1 MQVAFDDEVD
11 EIVHRVST
19 FMMFND
25 FDEDGND
32 VLLCQKNKEKEVEM
46 EVDISKKQN
55 V

>member
-25 FDEDGND
+25 FDEDGNGMS
-32 VLLCQKNKEKEVEM
+32 LQQANKVKELEM
-46 EVDISKKQN
+46 KMETT
-55 V
+55 

>member
-25 FDEDGND
+25 FDEDGNGMS
-32 VLLCQKNKEKEVEM
+32 LEYANKVKELEM
-46 EVDISKKQN
+46 KMEIT
-55 V
+55 

>member
-25 FDEDGND
+25 FDEDGNGMS
-32 VLLCQKNKEKEVEM
+32 LE
-46 EVDISKKQN
+46 
-55 V
+55 

>member
-25 FDEDGND
+25 FDEDGNGMSLEQ
-32 VLLCQKNKEKEVEM
+32 VNKVKELEM
-46 EVDISKKQN
+46 KMEIT
-55 V
+55 